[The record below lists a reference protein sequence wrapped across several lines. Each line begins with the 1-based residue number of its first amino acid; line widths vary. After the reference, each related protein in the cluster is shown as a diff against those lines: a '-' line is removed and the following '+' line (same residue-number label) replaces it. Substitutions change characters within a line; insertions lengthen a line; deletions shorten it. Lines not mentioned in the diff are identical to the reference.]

1 MPERQDPIGVLW
13 ERLQAATPA
22 SVAEHAAVA
31 WDAEAEAFVLPLV
44 GDDVRIVPA
53 ERRMEGAG
61 GFEATIACVQYLL
74 TSQRDAKAGE
84 LVSPVQLPY
93 GDFFFRGPHE
103 LPAGPI
109 EQAFG
114 TQLDSFRAAAEKLGG
129 RPVDMG
135 DAAFEFNAL
144 PRVPITV
151 VLWVADEEFPARVQF
166 LYDKLADRHLPLDA
180 LWVLTKHLAK
190 KLAAAAD
197 G

>member
-1 MPERQDPIGVLW
+1 MPERQDPIGALW

-22 SVAEHAAVA
+22 SIAQHANVT
-31 WDAEAEAFVLPLV
+31 WDDDAGAFVLPLLV
-44 GDDVRIVPA
+44 DDVRILPA
-53 ERRMEGAG
+53 DRRMDGAG
-61 GFEATIACVQYLL
+61 GFEATIACLQYLL
-74 TSQRDAKAGE
+74 TSQSDARAGE

-103 LPAGPI
+103 LPTGPV
-109 EQAFG
+109 ERAYG
-114 TQLDSFRAAAEKLGG
+114 TQLDGFRAAAEALRG

-135 DAAFEFNAL
+135 DAAYEFDVL

-197 G
+197 A